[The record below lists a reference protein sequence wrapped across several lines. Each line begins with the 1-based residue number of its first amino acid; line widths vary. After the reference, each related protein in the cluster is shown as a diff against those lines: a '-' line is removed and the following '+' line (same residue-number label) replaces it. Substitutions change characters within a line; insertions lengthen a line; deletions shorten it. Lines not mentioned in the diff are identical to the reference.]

1 MGLCVFASQIRR
13 SAPVPTTGLNRSL
26 RNSPPDCFLTFAP
39 FRVRVPAH
47 SSNKKT
53 KHCRQSTVFCFLAE
67 SMGLEPTRLLHPTR
81 FPGELLSHSVNPP
94 YGQLLFLYSVQRHLI
109 IYHKWTSNAS
119 KSFCFFEKSFWVV
132 RKVQLNAF
140 KYVMLC
146 LKRWEQS
153 ERICI
158 FGGAYFGEMGTFP
171 VF

>member
-1 MGLCVFASQIRR
+1 
-13 SAPVPTTGLNRSL
+13 
-26 RNSPPDCFLTFAP
+26 
-39 FRVRVPAH
+39 
-47 SSNKKT
+47 
-53 KHCRQSTVFCFLAE
+53 
-67 SMGLEPTRLLHPTR
+67 MGLEPTRLLHPTR

-171 VF
+171 LFWEWWWRSLALCGNIEPKNTAWWRDIWCVAPPCSVMRVQCSRFEGGCATM